1 MKRLIWI
8 LAVMALVVAACGGGA
23 STETTGGDA
32 AATQASEA
40 DEAEDG
46 NAGSEDADPT
56 SDDAPDDDGE
66 LTLDDFIPGF
76 SPGSFED
83 VDWRSEELRV
93 QQVVAECMAAEGFEY
108 VPFVPSDVGGGFG
121 YDEFD
126 REEYVKEFGFG
137 VATWV
142 LMEDAFGY
150 GDPEDDPWADDPN
163 IPIVEAMDELEREE
177 YYRILHGSEPEIIE
191 NTPWEEIEAMTPE
204 EQEAFYNEAYANW
217 EPDGCY
223 NEAWESAYDAG
234 ESQAFYEEFSDD
246 LDAFYERAQSDP
258 KMVKLQTQW
267 ATCMADKGHSY
278 ANQEE
283 MYAYFYGDQYG
294 EGPFSQQVNEL
305 IVWPEPDPSLFED
318 LEEGEEPD
326 FDPSL
331 FAPQYDIELLQP
343 LIDEEIAVA
352 TADFEC
358 SQGMEEAYEEIY
370 KALEAQFIE
379 ENMDRLLAF
388 KESHS

>member
-8 LAVMALVVAACGGGA
+8 FAVMALVVAACGGGA
-23 STETTGGDA
+23 ATETTGADA
-32 AATQASEA
+32 AATETSDAGEA
-40 DEAEDG
+40 GESDAGEEGAEL
-46 NAGSEDADPT
+46 
-56 SDDAPDDDGE
+56 SDDASDDDGE

-76 SPGSFED
+76 SRSSFEE
-83 VDWRSEELRV
+83 VDWRSEELRA
-93 QQVVAECMAAEGFEY
+93 QQLAAECMAAEGFEY
-108 VPFVPSDVGGGFG
+108 IPFVPSDVGGGFG
-121 YDEFD
+121 FDEFD

-142 LMEDAFGY
+142 LMDDAFGY
-150 GDPEDDPWADDPN
+150 EEPEDDPWADDPN

-177 YYRILHGSEPEIIE
+177 YYRVLHGEDPFTEIGY
-191 NTPWEEIEAMTPE
+191 EEFEAMTPE
-204 EQEAFYNEAYANW
+204 EQEAFMMEFEAQR
-217 EPDGCY
+217 EPGCM
-223 NEAWESAYDAG
+223 EAAWESTYEAG
-234 ESQAFYEEFSDD
+234 ESEAFYEEFSAD
-246 LDAFYERAQSDP
+246 LDAFYERDQSDP
-258 KMVKLQTQW
+258 KMVELQTQW
-267 ATCMADKGHSY
+267 SACMAEKGHNF
-278 ANQEE
+278 ADQEE
-283 MYAYFYGDQYG
+283 MYAYFYGDEYG
-294 EGPFSQQVNEL
+294 EGPFSQQVSEL

-358 SQGMEEAYEEIY
+358 SKGMDEAYEEIY

-379 ENMDRLLAF
+379 ENLDRLLAF